1 MNWKVAALY
10 RFVPLDDLPA
20 LRAAVQKFCAENG
33 VFGTLLLAP
42 EGINGTIAAPP
53 DRMDTVI
60 DRLDALCGV
69 RQGELKYST
78 ASKQPFKRL
87 KIRLKKEIITMRAP
101 EADPSRLAGT
111 YVEARDWNDLLSDP
125 DVVLLD
131 TRNDYEVECGT
142 FAGAVD
148 PRIQTFTGFKDYVQQ
163 NLDPQ
168 KHKKIAMFCTGG
180 IRCEKASAYMRAHGF
195 DTVYHLKGG
204 ILKYLETVPA
214 DQSLWRGNCFVF
226 DERDALGHGLSEEE
240 RTTSPQ

>member
-1 MNWKVAALY
+1 MSWKVAALY

-20 LRAAVQKFCAENG
+20 LRAEVQEFCAENG
-33 VFGTLLLAP
+33 VYGTLLLAP
-42 EGINGTIAAPP
+42 EGINGTIAAAP
-53 DRMDTVI
+53 DRMDAVI

-69 RQGELKYST
+69 KAGELKYST

-111 YVEARDWNDLLSDP
+111 YVEAQDWNALIADP
-125 DVVLLD
+125 EVVLLD

-142 FAGAVD
+142 FAGAID
-148 PRIQTFTGFKDYVQQ
+148 PRIQTFTGFKDYVQH

-195 DTVYHLKGG
+195 ETVYHLKGG

-214 DQSLWRGNCFVF
+214 DRSLWRGSCFVF
-226 DERDALGHGLSEEE
+226 DERDALGHGLAEQE
-240 RTTSPQ
+240 RTAIS